1 MEDDQEA
8 PNDGYFK
15 PFKNA
20 EEEMLENSKNS
31 KMKPEETQDAV
42 YSGNK
47 TISGVTE
54 NNIAFPLSYGS
65 ADL

>member
-1 MEDDQEA
+1 
-8 PNDGYFK
+8 
-15 PFKNA
+15 
-20 EEEMLENSKNS
+20 
-31 KMKPEETQDAV
+31 MKPETTADAV

-47 TISGVTE
+47 TVSGQTE